1 MWLRRPNS
9 TSRERSCIQS
19 VSTSYASALH
29 GLLIV
34 HSLKILP
41 RVLRDVSKVE
51 TSTSL
56 FGRSYSLPFGL
67 APSAMQKLAG
77 GEGEMDVA
85 RAAVKLG
92 VNLTLSSQST
102 TSLEDVMSCKK
113 NSSSAADPAFWM
125 QLYLTKD
132 PEKSVPLIKRAE
144 GSFFNPKLDMNY

>member
-1 MWLRRPNS
+1 MHLF
-9 TSRERSCIQS
+9 
-19 VSTSYASALH
+19 LH
-29 GLLIV
+29 GLLIY

-41 RVLRDVSKVE
+41 RVLRDVSKVD
-51 TSTSL
+51 TSTTL
-56 FGRSYSLPFGL
+56 FGRSYSVPFGF

-113 NSSSAADPAFWM
+113 KSSGGADPAFWM

-144 GSFFNPKLDMNY
+144 GSICNQKLDINH